1 MATKLIRL
9 ADGTLVEVEVPSG
22 YIEQISGDTAT
33 KVSTTIDSTLV
44 PVLIKDLE
52 PIKSAW
58 KELNKDMTIEKAEIE
73 VAFGFEI
80 EGNLFVAK
88 SKHNASLSVTSR
100 NSGSSSHLVSLP
112 RTTMSA
118 CGISPARQSKSS
130 RKWRMVDADVP
141 SG

>member
-44 PVLIKDLE
+44 PVLIKVLE

-88 SKHNASLSVTSR
+88 SKHNASLSVKLILTPPE
-100 NSGSSSHLVSLP
+100 LLKAK
-112 RTTMSA
+112 T
-118 CGISPARQSKSS
+118 
-130 RKWRMVDADVP
+130 DA
-141 SG
+141 